1 LGPAKKQIDTAE
13 LQKVKQMVRVNIAFS
28 WTLIF
33 LPAWS
38 WPDGIYFWLNV
49 CQLERSKQEAR
60 LKDDSLKKLEENCQ
74 NLENKAKGKEQ
85 LYKSLQEKVPTI
97 EANISVSELWLFCW
111 F

>member
-1 LGPAKKQIDTAE
+1 
-13 LQKVKQMVRVNIAFS
+13 V
-28 WTLIF
+28 
-33 LPAWS
+33 
-38 WPDGIYFWLNV
+38 NV

-97 EANISVSELWLFCW
+97 EANISVSEL
-111 F
+111 